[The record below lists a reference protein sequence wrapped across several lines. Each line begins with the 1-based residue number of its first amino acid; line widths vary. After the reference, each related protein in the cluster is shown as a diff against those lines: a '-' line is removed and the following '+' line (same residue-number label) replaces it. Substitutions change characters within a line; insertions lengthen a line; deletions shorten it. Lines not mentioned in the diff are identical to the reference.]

1 MINKYIQTKYVGYD
15 VAKQIETSISG
26 EIEIKIFPSFK
37 KIIKKINDNPEIIR
51 CKNKEVTVNS
61 SLTKYLL
68 NVVYSG
74 NYPSDPMRYVT
85 YLISSLYYVDNNNLQ
100 INYNDYEVYV
110 DIIKKIIKHFAE
122 QLKLFRYSKITNFSI
137 NIENKIKKEITKEEI
152 KGVGYNE

>member
-1 MINKYIQTKYVGYD
+1 MIYKYIQTKYNGYD
-15 VAKQIETSISG
+15 IAKQIETSVSG
-26 EIEIKIFPSFK
+26 EIEIKIFPAFK

-51 CKNKEVTVNS
+51 CYPKEMTVNS

-74 NYPSDPMRYVT
+74 NYLSDKMRDVV

-100 INYNDYEVYV
+100 INYNDYDLYV
-110 DIIKKIIKHFAE
+110 GMIKKVIKHFAE
-122 QLKLFRYSKITNFSI
+122 QLKLFKYSKITNFSI

-152 KGVGYNE
+152 KGVGYND

>member
-1 MINKYIQTKYVGYD
+1 MMCKYIQTKYKGYD
-15 VAKQIETSISG
+15 IAKQIETSSSG
-26 EIEIKIFPSFK
+26 EIEIKIYPALQ
-37 KIIKKINDNPEIIR
+37 KIIKKIDDNPEMIR
-51 CKNKEVTVNS
+51 WRAKEMTVNS

-74 NYPSDPMRYVT
+74 NYLSDKMRNAV

-100 INYNDYEVYV
+100 INYDDYDLYV
-110 DIIKKIIKHFAE
+110 DIIKKVIKHFAE
-122 QLKLFRYSKITNFSI
+122 QLKLFKYSKITSFSI